1 MTSIRS
7 RLIAGLS
14 LIILF
19 FIAQAALVY
28 FSQQSARQDVVE
40 TTRKNTIAAAQ
51 LSELSIVAQQARRY
65 EKEYFVYVNN
75 PERRAKYTK
84 EWTEATVKM
93 DKGIKDIRANS
104 EGAFTQEEVVKVA
117 DWVEASDFYR
127 AEMERIFG
135 SVLQLDAKIAS
146 HIATQTMTTATVMPV
161 KAKGVALAVTE
172 PVEAAP
178 AMFTSGEVNTMIT
191 AGKDRLSA
199 SLIKGAGDMLKSK
212 TAQTLSLGQLAND
225 QFNKALYGVL
235 ATVVVGIL
243 IAALLAWR
251 LPKAVTGPLAKLTH
265 TIDEISKGN
274 LDTKVD
280 TGGVAEFEGVTKALG
295 RLRLGQAALVA
306 RLRR

>member
-51 LSELSIVAQQARRY
+51 LSDLSIVAQQVRRY

-84 EWTEATVKM
+84 EWTDAAVKM
-93 DKGIKDIRANS
+93 DKGMKDIRANS
-104 EGAFTQEEVVKVA
+104 EGAFTQDEVVKVA
-117 DWVEASDFYR
+117 GWIDASDFYR
-127 AEMERIFG
+127 SEMEKIFG

-146 HIATQTMTTATVMPV
+146 HIATHTMTTATVTPV
-161 KAKGVALAVTE
+161 KVKGAAVAVAE
-172 PVEAAP
+172 PVEALP
-178 AMFTSGEVNTMIT
+178 VMFSSGEVNTMIT

-212 TAQTLSLGQLAND
+212 TEQTLSLGQLAND

-235 ATVVVGIL
+235 ATVAVGIL
-243 IAALLAWR
+243 IAALLAWQ

-265 TIDEISKGN
+265 TTPSM
-274 LDTKVD
+274 TS
-280 TGGVAEFEGVTKALG
+280 
-295 RLRLGQAALVA
+295 A
-306 RLRR
+306 RVIWIPRSTLAV